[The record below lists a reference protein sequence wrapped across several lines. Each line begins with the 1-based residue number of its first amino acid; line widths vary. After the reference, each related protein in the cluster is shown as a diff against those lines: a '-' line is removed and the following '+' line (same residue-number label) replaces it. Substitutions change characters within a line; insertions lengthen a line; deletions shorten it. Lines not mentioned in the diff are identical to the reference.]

1 MKTRERGTTNKKNDS
16 EELLM
21 NILLALNRHADVN
34 YIRTYILLNLSSRHD
49 GFTTDET
56 KHVITNTHG

>member
-1 MKTRERGTTNKKNDS
+1 MIENERGTTNKKNDS

-21 NILLALNRHADVN
+21 NILALNRHADVN
-34 YIRTYILLNLSSRHD
+34 YIHTYILLNLSSRHD

-56 KHVITNTHG
+56 KHVITNAHG

>member
-56 KHVITNTHG
+56 KHVITNAHG